1 MKGERKLESNIR
13 YVGVKD
19 RDLKLFEGQYPL
31 KDGVTYNSYIIMD
44 EKITIMDSVDKRAGE
59 EWLKNVKAEL
69 NGKEP
74 YYLVISHMEPDHSA
88 NIKLLADTFPNM
100 KLVGNIKTF
109 MYLNQMFKI
118 DNLEERKVVVNEGD
132 ELDLGEHKLK
142 FIMAPMIHWP
152 EVMFSYEEKE
162 KILFSADAFGT
173 FGCGDDAW
181 PDEARRYYINIVGK
195 YGAQVQAI
203 LTKLKN
209 LEINGIYPLH
219 GEVIEDNLEYY
230 IEKYNLWSK
239 YEVEEKGVLIAYSSM
254 HGNTKEVAYK
264 LKEQLKENNINETV
278 EVISLN
284 EDDITEAVSLAFKY
298 DRLIVASP
306 TYNGELF
313 PATEMFLKLLKSK
326 GYQKRE
332 VGFIEN
338 GTWAPMAAKQMKEVF
353 EQMKEIEFIEPV
365 VSIKTTLNEASL
377 DSLKQLAKNI

>member
-1 MKGERKLESNIR
+1 MEGSIR
-13 YVGVKD
+13 YIGVKD
-19 RDLKLFEGQYPL
+19 KNLKLFEGQYPL
-31 KDGVTYNSYIIMD
+31 KDGVTYNSYIIID
-44 EKITIMDSVDKRAGE
+44 EKIAIMDSVDKRAGE
-59 EWLKNVKAEL
+59 EWLSNIKSEL
-69 NGKEP
+69 KDKEP
-74 YYLVISHMEPDHSA
+74 NYLVISHMELDHSA

-100 KLVGNIKTF
+100 KLVGNLKTF

-118 DNLEERKVVVNEGD
+118 DNLDERKVVINDGD

-173 FGCGDDAW
+173 FGCGEDAW

-203 LTKLKN
+203 LIKLN
-209 LEINGIYPLH
+209 SLEINGIYPLH
-219 GEVIEDNLEYY
+219 GEVIENNLKYY
-230 IEKYNLWSK
+230 IDKYNLWSK

-254 HGNTKEVAYK
+254 HGNTKEVAHK
-264 LKEQLKENNINETV
+264 LKEQIMTNNINENV
-278 EVISLN
+278 EMISLN

-326 GYQKRE
+326 GYQKRK

-338 GTWAPMAAKQMKEVF
+338 GTWAPMAAKQMREVF
-353 EQMKEIEFIEPV
+353 EQMKKIEFIEPV
-365 VSIKTTLNEASL
+365 VTIRTTLNEISL
-377 DSLKQLAKNI
+377 EALKELAENI

>member
-1 MKGERKLESNIR
+1 MEGNIR

-326 GYQKRE
+326 GYQKRK

-338 GTWAPMAAKQMKEVF
+338 GTWAPLAAKQMKEVF